1 MVKVIIENDG
11 ERKELT
17 GDFTLVT
24 VVSDEEKS
32 YSTDCAIVGEFDKNQ
47 FPYFLAHT
55 VFGNMNPIYKDETP
69 TERIFRLVE
78 FESYIEALVMG
89 EITENRDA
97 LNLSDEANFMLDFI
111 KRMKEKENN
120 GDGGEH

>member
-24 VVSDEEKS
+24 VVSDEENS
-32 YSTDCAIVGEFDKNQ
+32 YSTDCVIVGEFDKNQ
-47 FPYFLAHT
+47 FPHFLAHT
-55 VFGNMNPIYKDETP
+55 VFDNMNSIYKDETP

-78 FESYIEALVMG
+78 FESYMEALIMS
-89 EITENRDA
+89 EITENKDV
-97 LNLSDEANFMLDFI
+97 LDLSDETKFVLDLVES
-111 KRMKEKENN
+111 MKE
-120 GDGGEH
+120 

>member
-11 ERKELT
+11 ERKELS

-24 VVSDEEKS
+24 VVSDEENR
-32 YSTDCAIVGEFDKNQ
+32 YNTDCAIVGELDKNQ
-47 FPYFLAHT
+47 FPHFLAHT
-55 VFGNMNPIYKDETP
+55 VFDKMNSIYKDETP

-78 FESYIEALVMG
+78 FEGYIEALVMG

-111 KRMKEKENN
+111 KRMKEEEKTHEN
-120 GDGGEH
+120 

>member
-1 MVKVIIENDG
+1 
-11 ERKELT
+11 
-17 GDFTLVT
+17 
-24 VVSDEEKS
+24 
-32 YSTDCAIVGEFDKNQ
+32 
-47 FPYFLAHT
+47 
-55 VFGNMNPIYKDETP
+55 MNSIYKDETP
-69 TERIFRLVE
+69 TECIFRLVE

-120 GDGGEH
+120 GN

>member
-11 ERKELT
+11 ERKELS

-24 VVSDEEKS
+24 VVSDEENR
-32 YSTDCAIVGEFDKNQ
+32 YNTDCAIVGEFDKNQ
-47 FPYFLAHT
+47 FPHFLAHT
-55 VFGNMNPIYKDETP
+55 VFDNMNSIYKDETP

-78 FESYIEALVMG
+78 FEGYIEALVMG

-97 LNLSDEANFMLDFI
+97 LNLSDEANFMLGFI
-111 KRMKEKENN
+111 ERMKEEEKTHEN
-120 GDGGEH
+120 